1 MKIQLKSVTAIL
13 LKIIEWV
20 MAIIGTELVL
30 VVAYGVLK
38 RYIFKSPLKWSYELS
53 ILSFLWVSFLGAAA
67 ALKTH
72 QHIQFDW
79 IVDVL
84 PSKISGIVMLVRD
97 IVILCILIPGVVY
110 GFIIFSSMIEQSFQT
125 LPLSLGWMYLA
136 LPVGLL
142 LMSIFMV
149 EIFVEDLDAFKDKT
163 LSTQKE

>member
-1 MKIQLKSVTAIL
+1 MKSQLNRITAIL
-13 LKIIEWV
+13 LKIVEWV
-20 MAIIGTELVL
+20 MGIIGAELIL

-67 ALKTH
+67 ALKTNH
-72 QHIQFDW
+72 HIQFDW
-79 IVDVL
+79 IVDIL
-84 PSKISGIVMLVRD
+84 PSKIAGVVMLVRD
-97 IVILCILIPGVVY
+97 VVILCILISGVVY
-110 GFIIFSSMIEQSFQT
+110 GFIIFSNMIPQSFQT

-149 EIFVEDLDAFKDKT
+149 EIFVEDLGAFMNKT